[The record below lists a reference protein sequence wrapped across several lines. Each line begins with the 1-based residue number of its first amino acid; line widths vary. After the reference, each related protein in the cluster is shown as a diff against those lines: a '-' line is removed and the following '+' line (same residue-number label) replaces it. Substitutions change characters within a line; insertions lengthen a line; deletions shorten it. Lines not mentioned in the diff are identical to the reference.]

1 MKQVFFKINSFCCFS
16 DLRSANVSIITPKIR
31 FRTIIITMK
40 KNNKSY
46 TTLATNKGSCKII
59 IINILIASSYNF
71 ISILTVLDGA
81 RKISPI
87 PPPFL
92 KPWFKVVTMHIT
104 RESHARSF
112 NSPPTLITSARVSF
126 SWAA

>member
-1 MKQVFFKINSFCCFS
+1 M
-16 DLRSANVSIITPKIR
+16 R

-46 TTLATNKGSCKII
+46 TTLATNKGSCKTI
-59 IINILIASSYNF
+59 IINILIIASSYNF
-71 ISILTVLDGA
+71 LSILTVLDGA

-92 KPWFKVVTMHIT
+92 KP
-104 RESHARSF
+104 
-112 NSPPTLITSARVSF
+112 
-126 SWAA
+126 

>member
-16 DLRSANVSIITPKIR
+16 DLRSANVSIITPKMR

-46 TTLATNKGSCKII
+46 TTLATNKGSCKTII
-59 IINILIASSYNF
+59 NNILIVASSCYF
-71 ISILTVLDGA
+71 VSILTVLDGA

-92 KPWFKVVTMHIT
+92 KP
-104 RESHARSF
+104 
-112 NSPPTLITSARVSF
+112 
-126 SWAA
+126 

>member
-112 NSPPTLITSARVSF
+112 NSPPTLITSDGVSF
-126 SWAA
+126 SWTA

>member
-16 DLRSANVSIITPKIR
+16 DLRSANVSIITPKMR

-46 TTLATNKGSCKII
+46 TTLATNKGSCKT
-59 IINILIASSYNF
+59 IINILIVASSCYF
-71 ISILTVLDGA
+71 VSILTVLDGA

-92 KPWFKVVTMHIT
+92 KP
-104 RESHARSF
+104 
-112 NSPPTLITSARVSF
+112 
-126 SWAA
+126 

>member
-16 DLRSANVSIITPKIR
+16 DLRSANVSIITPKMR

-46 TTLATNKGSCKII
+46 TTLATNKGSCKTI
-59 IINILIASSYNF
+59 IINILRVASSCYF
-71 ISILTVLDGA
+71 VSILTVLDGA

-92 KPWFKVVTMHIT
+92 KP
-104 RESHARSF
+104 
-112 NSPPTLITSARVSF
+112 
-126 SWAA
+126 